1 MQLHRFHRPLLTS
14 ANAHPCPMQI
24 LPALYNALGK
34 AFDASPTELGY
45 LTLSRALVQ
54 AFASPLGGI
63 AGEVP
68 YGYCT
73 SFSPLFLQP

>member
-1 MQLHRFHRPLLTS
+1 MQHEQTS
-14 ANAHPCPMQI
+14 LALAQI

-34 AFDASPTELGY
+34 AFDATPTELGY

-63 AGEVP
+63 AGAVIRSTRPKHTLCE
-68 YGYCT
+68 T
-73 SFSPLFLQP
+73 SVTFQCWVQ